1 MHNEDVKF
9 SMTDMYDTLKDEL
22 LQISDDLSVLLSDAK
37 SVPGMSNGSFGDWK
51 KTCAD
56 IRRHISEEMMRVAVV
71 GTIKSGKSTFV
82 NSLFKGDYLKR
93 GAGVVTSIVTRIRKG
108 ESLKA
113 ELRFKSYDEVYT
125 DMEQAMVLFPSL
137 NWRSG
142 NDGFDIRQEDERA
155 GLREAIENLSTDQL
169 ISNDTRSMNSVLL
182 ASYLEGYERVKETL
196 FPEENSLEQ
205 ADFQSRPLSVVRYEG
220 DIFPEHRAFV
230 ADDALAVYLK
240 DVQLEISS
248 GNMEG
253 NMEIADCQGSDS
265 PNPLHLAMIQE
276 YLLSAHF
283 IIYVISSRTGLR
295 QADIKFLSII
305 RKMGIIDN
313 ILFIINSDFNE
324 HESPDDLNAVVK
336 KIKAEI
342 SLIKPDPETYT
353 LSALFNLFK
362 SQENQN
368 LSPKDRLRL
377 SQWEKETAFS
387 DFSDKETEHFES
399 SFHHKLAKER
409 YSLLLK
415 NHLERL
421 GVISSGAAYQIG
433 LSRDILSKDVY
444 GAGKIIKKI
453 RHHQK
458 KMNQIKSMT
467 ESVLDGTVKKMKHTL
482 RADIDRFFDNRP
494 GRVLGE
500 VLKFAKDYNV
510 PYYKYE
516 ESPDASN
523 FGNTMYLVFQEF
535 RQAVDTFMAEDIN
548 PEIIRFI
555 REKEQNIREQLESVT
570 GPYDVMAEDAL
581 AAYNKT
587 MERFGIPPIQENQH
601 RVDIPDMDLVKR
613 TAGLKLPSLSAPM
626 RYTAKIK
633 TEAVM
638 RFGFYSFIRLFKEK
652 LLRRPTQNEKEG
664 ELLALKNGIS
674 RIKKETKSSVIF
686 HFKDYRENIKF
697 QYIFK
702 LADALS
708 DILRDILLDRFQA
721 YITDL
726 SKIVELIGEKQV
738 DRADLTQ
745 ILGEMETVSSGI
757 SQRINTLRTELMPSE
772 EC

>member
-1 MHNEDVKF
+1 
-9 SMTDMYDTLKDEL
+9 MTDTYNTFKDEL

-56 IRRHISEEMMRVAVV
+56 IRRQMSEEMMRVAVV

-108 ESLKA
+108 ASLKA
-113 ELRFKSYDEVYT
+113 ELWFKSYDEVNA
-125 DMEQAMVLFPSL
+125 DMEQAMVLFPCL
-137 NWRSG
+137 NWRSE
-142 NDGFDIRQEDERA
+142 NDGFDIRQEEDRA
-155 GLREAIENLSTDQL
+155 GLGEAIENLSTDQL

-196 FPEENSLEQ
+196 SLEEKSP
-205 ADFQSRPLSVVRYEG
+205 DFQSKPLSVVRYEG
-220 DIFPEHRAFV
+220 DIFPEHRTFV

-248 GNMEG
+248 GSIEG
-253 NMEIADCQGSDS
+253 NVEIADCQGSDS

-276 YLLSAHF
+276 YLLTTHF

-305 RKMGIIDN
+305 KKMGIIDN
-313 ILFIINSDFNE
+313 ILFIINFDFNE
-324 HESPDDLNAVVK
+324 HDSPDDLSAVVE

-342 SLIKPDPETYT
+342 SLIKREPEIYT

-362 SQENQN
+362 SQGNQK
-368 LSPKDRLRL
+368 LSPKDRQRL

-387 DFSDKETEHFES
+387 DFSDKETERFES
-399 SFHHKLAKER
+399 DFHHKLAKER

-421 GVISSGAAYQIG
+421 GVISSGTAYRIG
-433 LSRDILSKDVY
+433 LNRDILSKDVR
-444 GAGKIIKKI
+444 GAGQIIKKI
-453 RHHQK
+453 RRHQK
-458 KMNQIKSMT
+458 KMKQIKSMT
-467 ESVLDGTVKKMKHTL
+467 ESTLDGTVKKMKHTL
-482 RADIDRFFDNRP
+482 RADIDRFFDNRS

-510 PYYKYE
+510 AYYKYE
-516 ESPDASN
+516 ENLDASN

-535 RQAVDTFMAEDIN
+535 KQAVDTFMAEDIN

-555 REKEQNIREQLESVT
+555 REKEKNIREQLESVT
-570 GPYDVMAEDAL
+570 GPYDVMVADAL
-581 AAYNKT
+581 VAYNKT
-587 MERFGIPPIQENQH
+587 MERFGIPPIQEHQH
-601 RVDIPDMDLVKR
+601 RIDIPDMELVKR
-613 TAGLKLPSLSAPM
+613 TSGLKLPPLSAPM

-652 LLRRPTQNEKEG
+652 ILKRSVQNSREG
-664 ELLALKNGIS
+664 ELLALKNGVS
-674 RIKKETKSSVIF
+674 RIKQETEGSIIF
-686 HFKDYRENIKF
+686 HFKDYRENTKF
-697 QYIFK
+697 QYLFK

-726 SKIVELIGEKQV
+726 SNIAELIGEKQV
-738 DRADLTQ
+738 DREDFTE
-745 ILGEMETVSSGI
+745 ILGKMETVSSGI
-757 SQRINTLRTELMPSE
+757 SKRIDSLRTELTI
-772 EC
+772 